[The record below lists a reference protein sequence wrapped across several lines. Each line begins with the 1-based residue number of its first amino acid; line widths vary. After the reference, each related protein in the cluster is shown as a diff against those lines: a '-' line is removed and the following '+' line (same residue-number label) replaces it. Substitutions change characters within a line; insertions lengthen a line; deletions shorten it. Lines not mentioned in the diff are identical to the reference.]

1 MRPMRA
7 DAPPLIFDR
16 TLYRRR
22 RARVAASFAAFDF
35 LHARAMA
42 DVTDRLESVTR
53 GSPLALFY
61 GAGPL
66 TRMLT
71 PACGVGDIID
81 GDLALQRVAGDGASV
96 AFDEEASPFASASF
110 DLIVSLLTLH
120 ASNDPVG
127 ALAQM
132 RTALKPD
139 GLLIAVLFAEETLAE
154 LRAALY
160 ESETEC
166 AGGVSPRIAPFAG
179 VKDLGAALQR
189 AGLALPVADLDR
201 VRVSYAD
208 PSRLFAD
215 IRGMGEASCLKRRG
229 KGLRR
234 DTLGAAAGRV
244 ATGGTVTFDLVTL
257 TGWAPHES
265 QQQPKARGSA
275 TQSLKAAL
283 ENF

>member
-1 MRPMRA
+1 MRLMRA

-16 TLYRRR
+16 SLYRRR
-22 RARVAASFAAFDF
+22 RQRAAAAFAAHDF
-35 LHARAMA
+35 LHRRAMA

-53 GSPLALFY
+53 NFPRALLY
-61 GAGPL
+61 GAGAL
-66 TRMLT
+66 TEMLT
-71 PACGVGDIID
+71 PSCGVGDILHADFDAARIVQS
-81 GDLALQRVAGDGASV
+81 GLSV
-96 AFDEEASPFASASF
+96 VFDEEASPFAPASF

-120 ASNDPVG
+120 AANDPVG
-127 ALAQM
+127 SLAQM
-132 RTALKPD
+132 RRALKPD

-179 VKDLGAALQR
+179 VRDLGAALQR
-189 AGLALPVADLDR
+189 AGLALAVADLDR
-201 VRVSYAD
+201 VRVSYRD
-208 PSRLFAD
+208 PGRLFAD
-215 IRGMGEASCLKRRG
+215 IRGMGEASCLSRRG

-234 DTLGAAAGRV
+234 DTLGAAMQRLA
-244 ATGGTVTFDLVTL
+244 AGGTVTFDLVTM

-265 QQQPKARGSA
+265 QQKPMARGSA
-275 TQSLKAAL
+275 TQPLKTAL